1 MIFDRLAN
9 AGLYTDVHPLFPR
22 VFAWLR
28 EHGATAEPGRH
39 EIGDGAYASIEEYAV
54 HPFRHYETHCRYI
67 DIQIVVTGEEF
78 IYIGSAAE
86 MKAEH
91 AYDATKDIAFW
102 TQEPNEGIPVG
113 MKAGDML
120 VIWPHEAHAPGCVKG
135 SGSQAVRKIVA
146 KVPIEEVR

>member
-9 AGLYTDVHPLFPR
+9 AELYSGVHPLFPR

-39 EIGDGAYASIEEYAV
+39 EIGDGAYASIETYAP

-67 DIQIVVTGEEF
+67 DVQVVVSGEEY
-78 IYIGSAAE
+78 IYIGSPAE
-86 MKAEH
+86 MKEER
-91 AYDATKDIAFW
+91 AYDPAKDIAFL
-102 TQEPNEGIPVG
+102 TQETNKGIPVA

-120 VIWPHEAHAPGCVKG
+120 VIWPHEAHAPGCAKADG
-135 SGSQAVRKIVA
+135 AQSVRKIVV
-146 KVPIEEVR
+146 KVPIPEAR